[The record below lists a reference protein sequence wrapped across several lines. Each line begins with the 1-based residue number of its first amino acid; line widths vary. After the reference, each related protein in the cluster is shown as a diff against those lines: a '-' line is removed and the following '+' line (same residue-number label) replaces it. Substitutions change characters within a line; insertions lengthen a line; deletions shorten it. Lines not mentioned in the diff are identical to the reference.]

1 MGGKGGGKGSA
12 SSSCSPQRY
21 VNGSANGALPNDG
34 QIDPCGL
41 IAWSFFNDSYTASI
55 VSSSGSP
62 QPVAID
68 VRCCTTPCVP
78 TNCRPQSEECSL
90 SLMAVA

>member
-1 MGGKGGGKGSA
+1 MGGKGSA
-12 SSSCSPQRY
+12 SSSCSPQQY
-21 VNGSANGALPNDG
+21 VNGSANGALADDG

-55 VSSSGSP
+55 VSSGGGAP

-68 VRCCTTPCVP
+68 VRFHIITCIPKP
-78 TNCRPQSEECSL
+78 
-90 SLMAVA
+90 